1 MSCKIRVH
9 NFEEDQT
16 LGVAFVKTVPIKEK
30 SGSDLPMLVKEWAA
44 FFV

>member
-1 MSCKIRVH
+1 MH

-16 LGVAFVKTVPIKEK
+16 LDVAFVKTVPMKEK
-30 SGSDLPMLVKEWAA
+30 SGNDLPMLVKEWSA